1 MTWLLDLKRSSGT
14 PWLQQLH
21 IPFHP
26 RSSKQEGYCALFP
39 HFAPHVKTTSLSLL
53 ILTSLTFSLPT
64 KTSFNQLSVSQSVRI
79 TASSQPS
86 RQPGSQSS
94 QSAKKE
100 VRASM
105 QLASSKKEPRN
116 PVSSKCS
123 QAAGPAGCL
132 AHKLVP
138 QRQTQEP
145 WLRSPQGSCV
155 VRPPWQPSVLAARR
169 PPKMLSQTAFFTRVK
184 KQIVS
189 NASAL
194 KLCKC
199 KDATPTHSQLTLAFM
214 FLQQM
219 VGSPT

>member
-1 MTWLLDLKRSSGT
+1 MTRLLDLKCSSGT

-21 IPFHP
+21 TPFHP
-26 RSSKQEGYCALFP
+26 RSSKQEGYSALFP
-39 HFAPHVKTTSLSLL
+39 DFAPHVKTTKFVSFHPDFTHLL
-53 ILTSLTFSLPT
+53 IT
-64 KTSFNQLSVSQSVRI
+64 NQNLIQSTVRQSVSQNH
-79 TASSQPS
+79 SQQPA
-86 RQPGSQSS
+86 RQAGSQSS

-105 QLASSKKEPRN
+105 QLASSKKEPRS

-155 VRPPWQPSVLAARR
+155 VHPPWQPSVLAARR
-169 PPKMLSQTAFFTRVK
+169 PPKMLSQTAFTRMK
-184 KQIVS
+184 KHIVS